1 MTYPP
6 PGGQDPYQP
15 PPSGPEGNNPFSP
28 PPTGPVGGSPYSP
41 PPTGPVSGSP
51 YTPPSTGPESTNPY
65 AQATPAQAY
74 PQPYGQQY
82 GQYSAIPA
90 ATGNNGLSLASMI
103 TGIASIPLACC
114 CSPLAIAGGATAVG
128 LGFVGLKQTRER
140 GQSGRGMAIAGMATG
155 AAGLLLGIV
164 MLILGASNA
173 MTGWMDDLGSAGNDD
188 FDFD

>member
-15 PPSGPEGNNPFSP
+15 PPNGPEGGNPFAQPTPPESGNPFAQPTP
-28 PPTGPVGGSPYSP
+28 PP
-41 PPTGPVSGSP
+41 
-51 YTPPSTGPESTNPY
+51 
-65 AQATPAQAY
+65 AY

-82 GQYSAIPA
+82 GQYSAVPA
-90 ATGNNGLSLASMI
+90 ATGTNGLSIASMI

-114 CSPLAIAGGATAVG
+114 CTPLAIAGGGTAIG

-140 GQSGRGMAIAGMATG
+140 GQRGRGMAIAGIATG
-155 AAGLLLGIV
+155 AAGLLLGIIL
-164 MLILGASNA
+164 LILGASNA
-173 MTGWMDDLGSAGNDD
+173 MTGWLDDMTNGSNGDDD

>member
-1 MTYPP
+1 MSYPP
-6 PGGQDPYQP
+6 PGSGPNPNDPYQP
-15 PPSGPEGNNPFSP
+15 QPPGPEGGNNNPF
-28 PPTGPVGGSPYSP
+28 SP

-51 YTPPSTGPESTNPY
+51 YSPSPAGPDNTNPY
-65 AQATPAQAY
+65 AQPAPPAY

-82 GQYSAIPA
+82 GQYGQYSAVPA

-114 CSPLAIAGGATAVG
+114 CSPLAIVGGGTAVG

-140 GQSGRGMAIAGMATG
+140 GQRGRGMAIAGMATG
-155 AAGLLLGIV
+155 AAGLLLGII

-173 MTGWMDDLGSAGNDD
+173 MTGWMDDLTNGSTGDDD
-188 FDFD
+188 FDLD